1 LNRPFFLMYYLLSFI
16 AIDIFFNVH
25 RAGLCIRSIE
35 RSPRRETDVLESLWN
50 LRWKLFLDEKENA
63 FAVLQIPDYRQL
75 LISRLMVTIA
85 VQVQGIA
92 VGWQIYAITKDPLY
106 LGFAGL
112 AEAIPAIGV
121 ALYAGHVADVVDR
134 RKIVLWAV
142 ATLFAS
148 LALLTAC
155 TMLLAADWTLVAC
168 LFAVIA
174 ISGLARGF
182 YAPAIFG
189 TVSDIV
195 PRHLMGNAAAWNSTV
210 WQASAVTGPIL
221 GGFLFASVHAANTY
235 LFSTILLACAFI
247 SFLQIRCQTE
257 IGKNKHE
264 SVLANIKEGLDFV
277 FSNQI
282 ILGAMALDLFA
293 VLFGGAVALMP
304 IFAKD
309 VFDCGPQVL
318 GALRA
323 APSVGSVITAVVLTH
338 HPITHNSGK
347 VFMLAAA
354 GFGLCIIG
362 FGLSTNLYIS
372 LFLLALSGAMDG
384 ISIWVRSTIFQLA
397 TPNEMKGR
405 VAAVNSMF
413 IGSSN
418 EIGEFESGTA
428 AKLMGLV
435 PSVVFGG
442 IMTLLVV
449 LVTSIRAPK
458 LRNLHIH
465 ELYDAPKVT

>member
-1 LNRPFFLMYYLLSFI
+1 MSDENAY
-16 AIDIFFNVH
+16 A
-25 RAGLCIRSIE
+25 
-35 RSPRRETDVLESLWN
+35 VLEI
-50 LRWKLFLDEKENA
+50 A
-63 FAVLQIPDYRQL
+63 DYRRL
-75 LISRLMVTIA
+75 LISRLMVTVA
-85 VQVQGIA
+85 VQVQAIA
-92 VGWQIYAITKDPLY
+92 IGWQIYAITNNPLF

-134 RKIVLWAV
+134 KQIVLWSV
-142 ATLFAS
+142 GTLVIS
-148 LALLTAC
+148 LALLWAC
-155 TMLLAADWTLVAC
+155 TLLMPADWTLVTC
-168 LFAVIA
+168 LFTVIA
-174 ISGLARGF
+174 ITGVARGF

-210 WQASAVTGPIL
+210 WQASAVIGPIF
-221 GGFLFASVHAANTY
+221 GGLLYGWVQAANTY
-235 LFSTILLACAFI
+235 MFSTILLGCAFV
-247 SFLQIRCQTE
+247 SFSLIKSKSV
-257 IGKNKHE
+257 INPNKHDT
-264 SVLANIKEGLDFV
+264 VLENIKEGLQFV

-309 VFDCGPQVL
+309 VFHCGPQVL
-318 GALRA
+318 GVLRA
-323 APSVGSVITAVVLTH
+323 APSVGSVITAIVLTR
-338 HPITHNSGK
+338 HPISHNSGK
-347 VFMLAAA
+347 IFMLAAA

-362 FGLSTNLYIS
+362 FGLSTNLYLS
-372 LFLLALSGAMDG
+372 LALLAISGALDG
-384 ISIWVRSTIFQLA
+384 ISVWVRSTIFQLA

-442 IMTLLVV
+442 VMTLLVV
-449 LVTSIRAPK
+449 LVTSVKAPK

-465 ELYDAPKVT
+465 ELYKEPEPAS

>member
-1 LNRPFFLMYYLLSFI
+1 
-16 AIDIFFNVH
+16 
-25 RAGLCIRSIE
+25 
-35 RSPRRETDVLESLWN
+35 
-50 LRWKLFLDEKENA
+50 
-63 FAVLQIPDYRQL
+63 
-75 LISRLMVTIA
+75 MVTVA
-85 VQVQGIA
+85 VQVQSIA
-92 VGWQIYAITKDPLY
+92 VGWQIYAITKDPLF

-121 ALYAGHVADVVDR
+121 SLYAGHVADVVDR
-134 RKIVLWAV
+134 KKVVLGAV
-142 ATLFAS
+142 STLVIS
-148 LALLTAC
+148 LALLWGC
-155 TMLLAADWTLVAC
+155 TVIMPADWTLVAC

-174 ISGLARGF
+174 ISGVARGF

-210 WQASAVTGPIL
+210 WQASAVVGPIF
-221 GGFLFASVHAANTY
+221 GGLLYGWVQAANTY
-235 LFSTILLACAFI
+235 MFSTILLACAFV
-247 SFLQIRCQTE
+247 SFSLIE
-257 IGKNKHE
+257 AKSAVNANKHD
-264 SVLANIKEGLDFV
+264 SVFENIKEGLQFV

-282 ILGAMALDLFA
+282 VLAAMVLDLFA

-309 VFDCGPQVL
+309 VFHCGPQVL
-318 GALRA
+318 GVLRA
-323 APSVGSVITAVVLTH
+323 APSVGSVITAVVLTR

-347 VFMLAAA
+347 IFMLGSA

-362 FGLSTNLYIS
+362 FALSTNLYLS
-372 LFLLALSGAMDG
+372 LSLLALSGACDG
-384 ISIWVRSTIFQLA
+384 ISVWVRGTIFQLI

-442 IMTLLVV
+442 VMTLLVV
-449 LVTSIRAPK
+449 LITSIRAPR
-458 LRNLHIH
+458 LRDLHIH
-465 ELYDAPKVT
+465 ELYNEPAKIVGD

>member
-1 LNRPFFLMYYLLSFI
+1 MADENAY
-16 AIDIFFNVH
+16 A
-25 RAGLCIRSIE
+25 
-35 RSPRRETDVLESLWN
+35 VLEI
-50 LRWKLFLDEKENA
+50 A
-63 FAVLQIPDYRQL
+63 DYRRL
-75 LISRLMVTIA
+75 LISRLMVTVA
-85 VQVQGIA
+85 VQVQAIA
-92 VGWQIYAITKDPLY
+92 VGWQIYAITNNPLM

-134 RKIVLWAV
+134 KKIVLWAV
-142 ATLFAS
+142 GTLVLS
-148 LALLTAC
+148 LALLWGC
-155 TMLLAADWTLVAC
+155 TLAMPANWSLVTC
-168 LFAVIA
+168 LFIVIA
-174 ISGLARGF
+174 ISGVARGF

-210 WQASAVTGPIL
+210 WQASAVIGPIF
-221 GGFLFASVHAANTY
+221 GGLLYGWVQAANTY
-235 LFSTILLACAFI
+235 MFSTILLACAFV
-247 SFLQIRCQTE
+247 SFSLIKSKSD
-257 IGKNKHE
+257 INPNKHDTILE
-264 SVLANIKEGLDFV
+264 NIKEGLQFV

-282 ILGAMALDLFA
+282 ILGAMAMDLFA

-309 VFDCGPQVL
+309 VFHCGPQVL
-318 GALRA
+318 GVLRA
-323 APSVGSVITAVVLTH
+323 APSVGSVITAVVLTR

-362 FGLSTNLYIS
+362 FGLSTNLYLS
-372 LFLLALSGAMDG
+372 LILLAISGALDG
-384 ISIWVRSTIFQLA
+384 ISVWVRSTIFQLV
-397 TPNEMKGR
+397 TPNDMKGR

-442 IMTLLVV
+442 VMTLLVV
-449 LVTSIRAPK
+449 LATSIRAPK

-465 ELYDAPKVT
+465 ELYKEPEPTT

>member
-1 LNRPFFLMYYLLSFI
+1 
-16 AIDIFFNVH
+16 
-25 RAGLCIRSIE
+25 
-35 RSPRRETDVLESLWN
+35 
-50 LRWKLFLDEKENA
+50 
-63 FAVLQIPDYRQL
+63 
-75 LISRLMVTIA
+75 MVTVA
-85 VQVQGIA
+85 VQVQAIA
-92 VGWQIYAITKDPLY
+92 VGWQIYDITNNPLF

-134 RKIVLWAV
+134 KKIVMCSV
-142 ATLFAS
+142 GTLVIS
-148 LALLTAC
+148 LALLWGC
-155 TMLLAADWTLVAC
+155 TLAMPADWNLVTC

-174 ISGLARGF
+174 VSGVARGF

-210 WQASAVTGPIL
+210 WQASAVIGPIF
-221 GGFLFASVHAANTY
+221 GGLLYGWVGAANTY
-235 LFSTILLACAFI
+235 MFSTILLACAFV
-247 SFLQIRCQTE
+247 SFSLIKTKSE
-257 IGKNKHE
+257 ITPNKHD
-264 SVLANIKEGLDFV
+264 SVLENIKEGLQFV

-309 VFDCGPQVL
+309 VFHCGPQVL
-318 GALRA
+318 GVLRA
-323 APSVGSVITAVVLTH
+323 APSVGSVITAVVLTR

-362 FGLSTNLYIS
+362 FGLSTNLYLS
-372 LFLLALSGAMDG
+372 LVLLAISGALDG
-384 ISIWVRSTIFQLA
+384 ISVWVRSTIFQLV

-418 EIGEFESGTA
+418 EIGEFESGTM

-442 IMTLLVV
+442 VMTLLVV
-449 LVTSIRAPK
+449 AVTSVRSPK
-458 LRNLHIH
+458 LRNLNIH
-465 ELYDAPKVT
+465 ELYKTPE

>member
-1 LNRPFFLMYYLLSFI
+1 MSDENAY
-16 AIDIFFNVH
+16 A
-25 RAGLCIRSIE
+25 
-35 RSPRRETDVLESLWN
+35 VLEI
-50 LRWKLFLDEKENA
+50 A
-63 FAVLQIPDYRQL
+63 DYRRL
-75 LISRLMVTIA
+75 LISRLLVTVA
-85 VQVQGIA
+85 VQVQAIA
-92 VGWQIYAITKDPLY
+92 VGWQIYAITNNPLF

-121 ALYAGHVADVVDR
+121 ALYAGHVADVIDR
-134 RKIVLWAV
+134 KKIVLWSV
-142 ATLFAS
+142 GTL
-148 LALLTAC
+148 LVGMALLWGC
-155 TMLLAADWTLVAC
+155 TSILPPDWNLVAC

-174 ISGLARGF
+174 ATGVARGF

-210 WQASAVTGPIL
+210 WQASAVIGPIF
-221 GGFLFASVHAANTY
+221 GGLLYGWVQAANTY
-235 LFSTILLACAFI
+235 LFSTILLGCAFV
-247 SFLQIRCQTE
+247 SFSLIKSKSN
-257 IGKNKHE
+257 INPNKHD
-264 SVLANIKEGLDFV
+264 SVIENIKEGLQFV

-309 VFDCGPQVL
+309 VFHCGPQVL
-318 GALRA
+318 GVLRA
-323 APSVGSVITAVVLTH
+323 APSVGSVITAVALTR
-338 HPITHNSGK
+338 HPISHNSGK
-347 VFMLAAA
+347 IFMLAAA
-354 GFGLCIIG
+354 GFGICIIG
-362 FGLSTNLYIS
+362 FGLSTNLYLS
-372 LFLLALSGAMDG
+372 LFLLAVSGALDG
-384 ISIWVRSTIFQLA
+384 ISVWVRSTIFQLV

-428 AKLMGLV
+428 ARLMGLV
-435 PSVVFGG
+435 PSVIFGG
-442 IMTLLVV
+442 VMTLLVV
-449 LVTSIRAPK
+449 LITSIRAPK

-465 ELYDAPKVT
+465 ELYKEPDPV